1 MINWQPSAVAFY
13 LGHWPIYWYGIITIL
28 GVAVTYIIALKLA
41 PRLKVPAIQ
50 LEKLLAWALVG
61 GVVGARLA
69 NIIFFE
75 PGYYLNHLNQVWQ
88 LRLGGSSIFGAI
100 GGVLLAIFIYARR
113 HDLNWLSLVDVGAL
127 AAPLGQA
134 IGRWG
139 NFFNQEL
146 YGRPT
151 TKPWGIFIDP
161 VNRLPGYEAA
171 AYFHPVFLYECLLNI
186 ILFVLLFFYVKK
198 NNHRPGQVFSLYLVG
213 YGLIRLALEWWRIDP
228 AIQLGPLR
236 SPQWLA
242 LIMILAGGI
251 YWLKKQRLKT
261 NAAG

>member
-1 MINWQPSAVAFY
+1 MINWQPGAVAFY
-13 LGHWPIYWYGIITIL
+13 MGQWPVYWYGIIITSAA
-28 GVAVTYIIALKLA
+28 VVTYITTLKLSA
-41 PRLKVPAIQ
+41 RLSVNKVH
-50 LEKLLAWALVG
+50 LESLLVWSLIG
-61 GVVGARLA
+61 GVVGSRLA

-75 PGYYLNHLNQVWQ
+75 PGYYLNHLNQIWQ

-100 GGVLLAIFIYARR
+100 GGVLLVILFFARR
-113 HDLNWLSLVDVGAL
+113 HGVNWLSLVDVAAV

-161 VNRLPGYEAA
+161 QHRLAGYEWAS
-171 AYFHPVFLYECLLNI
+171 YFHPTFLYESLLNLV
-186 ILFVLLFFYVKK
+186 LFCLLFFYVKK
-198 NNHRPGQVFSLYLVG
+198 NKHQPGQVFSLYLVG
-213 YGLIRLALEWWRIDP
+213 YGLIRLMLEWWRIDP

-242 LIMILAGGI
+242 LIMIVAGGI
-251 YWLKKQRLKT
+251 YWLKKQYYQKYSS
-261 NAAG
+261 